1 MPEIKDIIDF
11 AQQRKPVEIMQSFND
26 IMRERVAASITDRRI
41 EVGAKMFNPD
51 MDDETLERI
60 KASAV
65 QSQAADEEVP
75 DNESDENLNQDS
87 EDESDED
94 PDISD
99 EDLLNLSDEEWAE
112 LGIDEWDFEEDS
124 DQKEEE

>member
-1 MPEIKDIIDF
+1 MK
-11 AQQRKPVEIMQSFND
+11 
-26 IMRERVAASITDRRI
+26 ERVAAAIQDREI

-60 KASAV
+60 KAAAMDN
-65 QSQAADEEVP
+65 QAGDEVEDEEP
-75 DNESDENLNQDS
+75 EEDSDGDV
-87 EDESDED
+87 EDVEM
-94 PDISD
+94 DITD

-124 DQKEEE
+124 DKTEEE